1 MFARDFLTELARKY
15 ELSPEQESAFVTLFT
30 RNDDNDLAAAD
41 TLSISASAFRTRMT
55 GVYKKF
61 SISGQGAGKSNK
73 LKNFLHQEDA
83 KRSSSQTVSKPEEID
98 LDALVSE
105 VRDRVS
111 ANIQKRCGT
120 MRVLDMEQPITID
133 SIYTSVNILEKI
145 SRNQRRS
152 IEELLDGCEVENFDR
167 FILGTVRQK
176 RIPALEAA
184 ERHDKLMILGKPGAG
199 KTTFLKWLALQC
211 NGGKF
216 SQNRVPLFITLKEF
230 AETEGQP
237 DLLGFI
243 AKQLTECGIENG
255 AEVGE
260 NILHEGRSIVL
271 LDGLDEVK
279 AQDHDRVL
287 TTIRQTAEKFD
298 ASQFVITCRI
308 AAKEYIFEQF
318 TEVEVADFDNEQIA
332 DFARKWFHLKDPI
345 KAEEFPKELG
355 TYPGL
360 KELATNPLLLTLLC
374 LVFEEGGRFPA
385 NRAEL
390 YKEGLD
396 VLLKKWDVKRNIKRE
411 EVYKQLSL
419 QRKEDLLSQVAYNA
433 FERSDYF
440 FKQGFVEEQIR
451 NYIWNLPNASN
462 DSETLQLDSEAVLN
476 AIAAHHGL
484 LVERAR
490 GIYSFSHLTFQEYFT
505 ARWFKEKSDGDFG
518 NLICHVTENQ
528 WREVFLLI
536 VGMLKSADRLLLA
549 MKQKIDKMIAQD
561 ERMQDFLGWAKE
573 KSCSVNPPCKL
584 TAIRALYF
592 DFDSISIHGYSIG
605 YDSSINQNSP
615 TEFRV
620 NCHPHN
626 KEIPY
631 ALGLSQIHFNV
642 SSNYNNISGWEA
654 DIHLDLTLNFIHAL
668 TCDKKSIYFIGVGS
682 SHDRDIE
689 SPHAHYLSKCLDLS
703 IKIAR
708 NHDLKKALKLL
719 KKQYKLPETIQDN
732 FREWWQFNG
741 QSWTEQLRCI
751 LIQHRNIGHDWQFSE
766 AQKELLRQYY
776 DANKLLVDCLNSDC
790 YVSREV
796 RAEIEANL
804 LLPIKSLS

>member
-1 MFARDFLTELARKY
+1 MFARDFLTELARRY
-15 ELSPEQESAFVTLFT
+15 ELSPDQTAAFVALFT

-41 TLSISASAFRTRMT
+41 ALNISPSAFRTRMT

-73 LKNFLHQEDA
+73 LKNFLHQEDS
-83 KRSSSQTVSKPEEID
+83 KRSSSQTVSKSEEID
-98 LDALVSE
+98 LDELVQE
-105 VRDRVS
+105 VRDKVS
-111 ANIQKRCGT
+111 ASIQKRCGT

-167 FILGTVRQK
+167 FILGTVRQE
-176 RIPALEAA
+176 RIPALEAVK
-184 ERHDKLMILGKPGAG
+184 RHNKLMILGKPGAG

-216 SQNRVPLFITLKEF
+216 NQNRVPLFVTLKEF
-230 AETEGQP
+230 AETEGKP

-243 AKQLTECGIENG
+243 TKQLTECRIEIENG
-255 AEVGE
+255 LVVGE
-260 NILHEGRSIVL
+260 KILQAGRSIVL

-287 TTIRQTAEKFD
+287 NTIRQTAEKFD

-332 DFARKWFHLKDPI
+332 DFAHKWFHPKDII
-345 KAEEFPKELG
+345 KAKEFPKELKA
-355 TYPGL
+355 YPGL

-396 VLLKKWDVKRNIKRE
+396 VLLKKWDAKRNIKRE

-433 FERSDYF
+433 FECSDYF

-451 NYIWNLPNASN
+451 DYIRNLPNASN
-462 DSETLQLDSEAVLN
+462 DLETLQLDSEAVLN
-476 AIAAHHGL
+476 SIAAQHGL

-505 ARWFKEKSDGDFG
+505 ARWFKEKADGDFG
-518 NLICHVTENQ
+518 ALISHVTDKQ
-528 WREVFLLI
+528 WREVFLLT
-536 VGMLKSADRLLLA
+536 VGMLKSADKLLQA
-549 MKQKIDKMIAQD
+549 INQKINEIMLDRDLAHALDMAFQLNLNLAYALDMALDRDLDRVLDIALD
-561 ERMQDFLGWAKE
+561 RNLAFAIDLE
-573 KSCSVNPPCKL
+573 KSL
-584 TAIRALYF
+584 R
-592 DFDSISIHGYSIG
+592 
-605 YDSSINQNSP
+605 
-615 TEFRV
+615 
-620 NCHPHN
+620 
-626 KEIPY
+626 
-631 ALGLSQIHFNV
+631 
-642 SSNYNNISGWEA
+642 
-654 DIHLDLTLNFIHAL
+654 HLKARLPDT
-668 TCDKKSIYFIGVGS
+668 
-682 SHDRDIE
+682 
-689 SPHAHYLSKCLDLS
+689 LSKHW
-703 IKIAR
+703 K
-708 NHDLKKALKLL
+708 NFNPWWKA
-719 KKQYKLPETIQDN
+719 
-732 FREWWQFNG
+732 NG
-741 QSWTEQLRCI
+741 QRWTEELRAI
-751 LIQHRNIGHDWQFSE
+751 IIDHRNIVHDWKFSQT
-766 AQKELLRQYY
+766 QKELSQQYY

-796 RAEIEANL
+796 RAEIEASL
-804 LLPIKSLS
+804 LLPIKSQER

>member
-1 MFARDFLTELARKY
+1 MARSQKASVEGLKKAELAFNTKGKTQEYLAGSVGCTRQVVINFFARRTVATRFFQAICTELGLEWGEIA
-15 ELSPEQESAFVTLFT
+15 ELDADIQSPIQDV
-30 RNDDNDLAAAD
+30 DLD
-41 TLSISASAFRTRMT
+41 ELVRDVRDKVSAS
-55 GVYKKF
+55 
-61 SISGQGAGKSNK
+61 
-73 LKNFLHQEDA
+73 
-83 KRSSSQTVSKPEEID
+83 
-98 LDALVSE
+98 
-105 VRDRVS
+105 
-111 ANIQKRCGT
+111 IQKRCGT

-152 IEELLDGCEVENFDR
+152 IDELLDGCGVENFDR
-167 FILGTVRQK
+167 FTLGTVRQK
-176 RIPALEAA
+176 RIPALEAV

-216 SQNRVPLFITLKEF
+216 NQNRVPLFVTLKEF

-243 AKQLTECGIENG
+243 AKQLTEYGIENG
-255 AEVGE
+255 LVVGTK
-260 NILHEGRSIVL
+260 ILQTGRSIVL

-279 AQDHDRVL
+279 AQEHDRVL

-318 TEVEVADFDNEQIA
+318 TEVEVADFDDKQIA
-332 DFARKWFHLKDPI
+332 DFAHKWFHLKDPL
-345 KAEEFPKELG
+345 KAEEFPKELEDN
-355 TYPGL
+355 PGL
-360 KELATNPLLLTLLC
+360 QELATNPLLLTLLC

-396 VLLKKWDVKRNIKRE
+396 VLLKKWDAKRNIKRE

-451 NYIWNLPNASN
+451 DYIRNLPNASN
-462 DSETLQLDSEAVLN
+462 EPETLQLDSEAVLN
-476 AIAAHHGL
+476 AIAAQHGL

-505 ARWFKEKSDGDFG
+505 ARWFKEKADGDFG
-518 NLICHVTENQ
+518 VLISHVTDKQ
-528 WREVFLLI
+528 WREVFLLT
-536 VGMLKSADRLLLA
+536 VGMLKSADKLLQA
-549 MKQKIDKMIAQD
+549 IEQKIDEILLDRDLAH
-561 ERMQDFLGWAKE
+561 
-573 KSCSVNPPCKL
+573 
-584 TAIRALYF
+584 ALDLAF
-592 DFDSISIHGYSIG
+592 QLNLDLA
-605 YDSSINQNSP
+605 
-615 TEFRV
+615 
-620 NCHPHN
+620 
-626 KEIPY
+626 Y
-631 ALGLSQIHFNV
+631 ALDLALDRNLDRV
-642 SSNYNNISGWEA
+642 
-654 DIHLDLTLNFIHAL
+654 LDLVLDRNLAFAIDL
-668 TCDKKSIYFIGVGS
+668 DKSLRHLKARLP
-682 SHDRDIE
+682 DT
-689 SPHAHYLSKCLDLS
+689 LSKHW
-703 IKIAR
+703 K
-708 NHDLKKALKLL
+708 
-719 KKQYKLPETIQDN
+719 N
-732 FREWWQFNG
+732 FNPWWKTNG
-741 QSWTEQLRCI
+741 RDWTEKLRAI
-751 LIQHRNIGHDWQFSE
+751 IIEHRNIVHDWQFSQTHE
-766 AQKELLRQYY
+766 KLSQQYY

-796 RAEIEANL
+796 RAEIEASL